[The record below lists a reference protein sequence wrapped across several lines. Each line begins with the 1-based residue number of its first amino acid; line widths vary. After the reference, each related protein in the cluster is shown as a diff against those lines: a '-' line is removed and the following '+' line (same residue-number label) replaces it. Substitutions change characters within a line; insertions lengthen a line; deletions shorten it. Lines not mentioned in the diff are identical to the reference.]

1 MRASR
6 IILLVVALLAGGL
19 AAYLATRGNQPPTV
33 VAGPATVIQEAKE
46 QVLVAATQI
55 GVGQRLTEGTVSWQD
70 WPQGAV
76 RPEYVTKAAVPDA
89 LESMKGAI
97 ARFEFFPGE
106 PILDAKLV
114 HSDEGYLSA
123 VLAKGMRGVSVQV
136 SADSAAG
143 GYIVPNDRVDVV
155 LTHSGLSGQVSE
167 TILADVKVLAIG
179 LRLGEAGTTGAPE
192 DPDDP
197 RSNVF
202 QSSAIATL
210 ELTPSQAETI
220 INGSKV
226 GSLSLV
232 LRSIVDFASTPS
244 DAVDT
249 RGNKAIRVVRYGVG
263 TDVMAGTPAAD
274 AGDVGVDPAS
284 YVPETSISDGPSP
297 EALQ

>member
-6 IILLVVALLAGGL
+6 IILLVVALVAGGL
-19 AAYLATRGNQPPTV
+19 AAFLATRGDQPAKVVEGPTKV
-33 VAGPATVIQEAKE
+33 VQEAKE
-46 QVLVAATQI
+46 QILVATADI
-55 GVGQRLTEGTVSWQD
+55 GMGQRLGPDTIAWQD

-76 RPEYVTKAAVPDA
+76 RPEYITKEAVPDA
-89 LESMKGAI
+89 LDTMKGAV

-106 PILDAKLV
+106 PILDQKLV
-114 HSDEGYLSA
+114 HTDQGYLSA

-155 LTHSGLSGQVSE
+155 LTHAGVSAQISE
-167 TILADVKVLAIG
+167 TILSDVKVLAIG
-179 LRLGEAGTTGAPE
+179 LRLGETGTTGAPD
-192 DPDDP
+192 DPKDP

-202 QSSAIATL
+202 QNTAIATL

-244 DAVDT
+244 DNTDEQ
-249 RGNKAIRVVRYGVG
+249 RNKAIRVIRYGVG
-263 TDVMAGTPAAD
+263 SDVMAGTAAP
-274 AGDVGVDPAS
+274 GDSASVDPAS
-284 YVPETSISDGPSP
+284 FVPKTSVSVGPSA

>member
-6 IILLVVALLAGGL
+6 IILLVVALVAGGL
-19 AAYLATRGNQPPTV
+19 AAYLATRGDQPQQIAESP
-33 VAGPATVIQEAKE
+33 PKVIQEAKE
-46 QVLVAATQI
+46 QILVATTQI
-55 GVGQRLTEGTVSWQD
+55 GVGQRLTNDTIAWQD

-76 RPEYVTKAAVPDA
+76 RAEYVTRAAVPDA
-89 LESMKGAI
+89 LDTMKGTI

-114 HSDEGYLSA
+114 HSNEGYLSA
-123 VLAKGMRGVSVQV
+123 VLAKGMRGVSVGV
-136 SADSAAG
+136 SAESAAG

-179 LRLGEAGTTGAPE
+179 LRLGEAGTTGAPD
-192 DPDDP
+192 DPEDP

-202 QSSAIATL
+202 QNSAIATL
-210 ELTPSQAETI
+210 ELTPSQSETI
-220 INGSKV
+220 INAARI

-232 LRSIVDFASTPS
+232 LRSIVDFASTPQN
-244 DAVDT
+244 AIDT
-249 RGNKAIRVVRYGVG
+249 GGNKAIRIIRYGVG
-263 TDVMAGTPAAD
+263 SDVMAGRSAAD
-274 AGDVGVDPAS
+274 VAVDPAA
-284 YVPETSISDGPSP
+284 YVPETSISVGPTP